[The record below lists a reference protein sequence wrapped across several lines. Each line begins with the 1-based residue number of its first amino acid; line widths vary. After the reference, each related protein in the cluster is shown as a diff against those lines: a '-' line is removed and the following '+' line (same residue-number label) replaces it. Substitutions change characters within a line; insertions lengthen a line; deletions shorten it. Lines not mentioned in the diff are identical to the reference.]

1 MNIRK
6 KLLRDGQ
13 IIPIIYDF
21 SFTEIFNQKKCLP
34 ILERF
39 ISDNMMIPLDDIRG
53 NLEILSR
60 RLPSRNKK
68 EVRKEVDLILNY
80 KGEKIEIELNA
91 YGPYKRVND
100 RNLVYIAK
108 IFSENYMSGN
118 KEIKKAYQINI
129 SNYPCNEKKLI
140 NEYYM
145 REKDSKEIFSNLLQI
160 DQIDVSK
167 CIDPCYNFLNE
178 REEKIAKWIKL
189 FISKTIDELAII
201 GKDIM
206 EKEELETLKD
216 KVEELSSNEEMVEV
230 LKTYEDNFNLYDDA
244 KEYGYDTGYDTGKE
258 DGIKEGI
265 KQEKINLAKKM
276 IDDNFPIDKIIEYTN
291 LTKEEIINLKGE

>member
-1 MNIRK
+1 
-6 KLLRDGQ
+6 
-13 IIPIIYDF
+13 
-21 SFTEIFNQKKCLP
+21 
-34 ILERF
+34 
-39 ISDNMMIPLDDIRG
+39 
-53 NLEILSR
+53 
-60 RLPSRNKK
+60 
-68 EVRKEVDLILNY
+68 
-80 KGEKIEIELNA
+80 
-91 YGPYKRVND
+91 
-100 RNLVYIAK
+100 
-108 IFSENYMSGN
+108 
-118 KEIKKAYQINI
+118 
-129 SNYPCNEKKLI
+129 
-140 NEYYM
+140 M

-258 DGIKEGI
+258 DGIKENT
-265 KQEKINLAKKM
+265 INLAKKM
-276 IDDNFPIDKIIEYTN
+276 LEEKIDEELISKITN
-291 LTKEEIINLKGE
+291 LTKEELNKIKGE